1 MQSSLVLCQDVNVMC
16 GKGSY
21 IEFCSGKETNRIAWL
36 LIGDGKWE
44 ESGKTDKGSC
54 PFYLGKKD
62 VKTGSELIKLSSSA
76 SVLILGF
83 FSG

>member
-1 MQSSLVLCQDVNVMC
+1 MRGV
-16 GKGSY
+16 
-21 IEFCSGKETNRIAWL
+21 RR
-36 LIGDGKWE
+36 
-44 ESGKTDKGSC
+44 KTDKGSC

-76 SVLILGF
+76 SVLIVGF